1 MLLLAA
7 LGCGASSSPAAGGDP
22 KALTGVLVDDKV
34 NGGGGGGDG
43 SKPAHPAHTTL
54 TPRAQGGGDTAA
66 TTERSGGGQ
75 HQPPQKP
82 DASDGKSP
90 NHAGAHIHSAASST
104 QLASEL
110 AKGGAGSSTAGA
122 GGAAVHTLPQRHSHS
137 GSKLDVLN
145 ESGTFAV
152 SRDVD
157 AERAEIVAKILVC
170 RNCEDPT
177 LSLAVWC
184 TDCHREDDPSPP
196 VYCEPCNTDMHA
208 FAKTKN
214 HVREPLTAIHTT
226 RMKTMAE
233 LGMAPGP
240 LPSALPALESLA
252 CSNCDGDVNV
262 YCGSCK
268 TLLCTT
274 CARDIHNP
282 KLLRA
287 HLRTPITCK
296 FIVAGYRAATKI
308 HEKKNEQP
316 AAAPRIASTL
326 SPMAGTGSIRNKR
339 VSVVTKPA
347 PAKGAALAALA
358 KKSSVVTGSGATA
371 TAVGFSSKS
380 PTAASAAASSSP
392 SVSPAHSKLHAKVR
406 PRATETTD
414 LVPVANPGAPGDVFT
429 FSDPTLSLSEDGGG
443 LREVQVE
450 FRNLANPYDV
460 IGVVQVVSIA
470 CGTDHMGAV
479 TALGS
484 LFMWG
489 SNVEGQLGCGNRLG
503 QERHSAVP
511 LLIEFERHNPVK
523 QVACGSVHTLAL
535 CQDSRV
541 YSWGQGAMGKLG
553 LISDADQDTP
563 QQVMLGHWGPRGDA
577 ETVDSSGT
585 EEVVAIACGQN
596 NSGCVVRGRKDKHQ
610 LYLWGEGA
618 SGQIPQGEGDVGR
631 AGMIPK
637 LAPSLVLLHTPEQR
651 ADPWPELSALAF
663 GTKHVAVATK
673 NGAVFTWG
681 DNR

>member
-1 MLLLAA
+1 M
-7 LGCGASSSPAAGGDP
+7 
-22 KALTGVLVDDKV
+22 DDKA
-34 NGGGGGGDG
+34 NGSGGGGHGGE
-43 SKPAHPAHTTL
+43 SKQSQQAHTTL
-54 TPRAQGGGDTAA
+54 TPRAQGDTAA
-66 TTERSGGGQ
+66 ASSGGGGGGQ
-75 HQPPQKP
+75 NTPRK
-82 DASDGKSP
+82 DNGANLDGKSP
-90 NHAGAHIHSAASST
+90 ANNHAGAHIHSAASST

-110 AKGGAGSSTAGA
+110 AKGGAHGSSTAGGA
-122 GGAAVHTLPQRHSHS
+122 GTAVHTLPQRHSHS

-145 ESGTFAV
+145 ESGTFPSGVAG
-152 SRDVD
+152 SRDSEAD
-157 AERAEIVAKILVC
+157 RAEIVSKILVC

-184 TDCHREDDPSPP
+184 TDCHREDDASPP
-196 VYCEPCNTDMHA
+196 VYCEACNTDMHA
-208 FAKTKN
+208 FAKTKK
-214 HVREPLTAIHTT
+214 HVREPLTALHTT

-233 LGMAPGP
+233 LGLAPGP
-240 LPSALPALESLA
+240 LPPTLPALESLA
-252 CSNCDGDVNV
+252 CSNCDGDVHV
-262 YCGSCK
+262 YCASCK

-287 HLRTPITCK
+287 HLRTPISCK
-296 FIVAGYRAATKI
+296 FIVAGYHAATKI
-308 HEKKNEQP
+308 HEKKNDQP
-316 AAAPRIASTL
+316 AAAARTASTS
-326 SPMAGTGSIRNKR
+326 SPLAGTGSMRNKR

-347 PAKGAALAALA
+347 PAKGSALAALA
-358 KKSSVVTGSGATA
+358 KKSSVVTGSPAVSPKSSSTA
-371 TAVGFSSKS
+371 
-380 PTAASAAASSSP
+380 AASASASSSSASP
-392 SVSPAHSKLHAKVR
+392 SLAHSKLHAKVR

-414 LVPVANPGAPGDVFT
+414 LVPVANPGAPGDVYT
-429 FSDPTLSLSEDGGG
+429 FSDPTLNLSEDGGG
-443 LREVQVE
+443 LKETAQE

-503 QERHSAVP
+503 QERHSSTP

-553 LISDADQDTP
+553 LISDADQDSP
-563 QQVMLGHWGPRGDA
+563 QQVLLGHWGPRGDA
-577 ETVDSSGT
+577 ETIDSSGL
-585 EEVVAIACGQN
+585 EEVVSIACGQN

-618 SGQIPQGEGDVGR
+618 SGQIPQGEADVGR
-631 AGMIPK
+631 AGLVPK

-651 ADPWPELSALAF
+651 ADPWPELSCLAF

-681 DNR
+681 DNRYECVAAEAERET